1 VSALMDLGD
10 PVERL
15 ALNQEHVRLAVQLGD
30 TPECRRGYLRSAV
43 DAMELGDAATLDD
56 AIDQCSA
63 LSAQLGLPHYQWQA
77 AALRVMRATARGE
90 FAAAESALVD
100 ARRLADR
107 AQDSNAALTLL
118 VQQLALAEI
127 TDDKPK
133 LEALCARLDRQC
145 AGMPQSEMYLKPA
158 LLAAATRSLGR
169 SPNPADLDEA
179 FLRRIIRFSDMGAFA
194 SLGEYLA
201 TLGNQALAQLA
212 YDSILPYRQR
222 CGHWG
227 LLGMRWMGPVERS
240 LGHLAAS
247 LGRAE
252 AANEHFA
259 AALAT
264 ARRMGARP
272 WISRIVLEWVES
284 LRGAAPQRAL
294 LLLEEAQAIAAELGL
309 ASLAGKIERLR
320 VPGAEPAVPA
330 ATSGLPAVAY
340 FRLSSE
346 GEVWV
351 CECEERT
358 FRLRDSRGMQM
369 LARLIAIPGQEL
381 HVLDLMGASQGDSPV
396 DAGDSGEVLDEK
408 ARRDYR
414 RRLESLRAEIEE
426 AESLHDLA
434 GAEAA
439 REEIEQLSAEL
450 SRAFGLGGR
459 ARRAGSNVERARVN
473 VQRRLKHA
481 IERIAGECPA
491 AGKHLEWA
499 IRTGSFCSYRP
510 G

>member
-1 VSALMDLGD
+1 MDLGD

-56 AIDQCSA
+56 AIEQCNS
-63 LSAQLGLPHYQWQA
+63 LSAQLGMPHYQWQA
-77 AALRVMRATARGE
+77 AALRVMRATSRGE
-90 FAAAESALVD
+90 FAAAEAALGD

-118 VQQLALAEI
+118 VQQLALAEM

-145 AGMPQSEMYLKPA
+145 AGMPHSEMYLKPA

-201 TLGNQALAQLA
+201 TLGNPALAQLA

-240 LGHLAAS
+240 LGHLAAA
-247 LGRAE
+247 LGRVE

-259 AALAT
+259 AALET

-272 WISRIVLEWVES
+272 WISRIVLEWVEC

-309 ASLAGKIERLR
+309 TGLAEKIERLR
-320 VPGAEPAVPA
+320 VPGGEPAGSGRAARPA
-330 ATSGLPAVAY
+330 LRGLLPAVI
-340 FRLSSE
+340 
-346 GEVWV
+346 G
-351 CECEERT
+351 
-358 FRLRDSRGMQM
+358 
-369 LARLIAIPGQEL
+369 
-381 HVLDLMGASQGDSPV
+381 
-396 DAGDSGEVLDEK
+396 
-408 ARRDYR
+408 RR
-414 RRLESLRAEIEE
+414 SL
-426 AESLHDLA
+426 
-434 GAEAA
+434 
-439 REEIEQLSAEL
+439 
-450 SRAFGLGGR
+450 GL
-459 ARRAGSNVERARVN
+459 
-473 VQRRLKHA
+473 
-481 IERIAGECPA
+481 
-491 AGKHLEWA
+491 
-499 IRTGSFCSYRP
+499 
-510 G
+510 